1 MAIPS
6 FALSAVASLVAG
18 TVSSNVLLPTVGS
31 PTTAL
36 ITNMGESLV
45 YLLLGSSEVVA
56 SAATGVALL
65 PGASLALTI
74 GSASNLAAIS
84 DQSVPLNVAVGS

>member
-1 MAIPS
+1 
-6 FALSAVASLVAG
+6 
-18 TVSSNVLLPTVGS
+18 
-31 PTTAL
+31 
-36 ITNMGESLV
+36 
-45 YLLLGSSEVVA
+45 
-56 SAATGVALL
+56 LL